1 MPPGGGGAQV
11 SGLERG
17 FLIITR
23 EALNPGK
30 QAEWSDTTR
39 KRCALLAQEKRQ
51 QAKEVKHKWK
61 GIQVNFLEELT
72 LFETCLDVPDIKQP
86 WAEWIVSAGRLAVP
100 SRGQL
105 YTLACTAADQTWESA
120 GCWLPLWRIPVP
132 ISRSQTYLRQEETKQ
147 VPGPP

>member
-1 MPPGGGGAQV
+1 M
-11 SGLERG
+11 SGLEWG

-30 QAEWSDTTR
+30 QTEWSDATQ
-39 KRCALLAQEKRQ
+39 KRCPLLAQEKRQ

-72 LFETCLDVPDIKQP
+72 LFEACLHVPGFKQP
-86 WAEWIVSAGRLAVP
+86 WAEWIVSAGCLVVP

-105 YTLACTAADQTWESA
+105 YTLACTTADQT
-120 GCWLPLWRIPVP
+120 
-132 ISRSQTYLRQEETKQ
+132 
-147 VPGPP
+147 